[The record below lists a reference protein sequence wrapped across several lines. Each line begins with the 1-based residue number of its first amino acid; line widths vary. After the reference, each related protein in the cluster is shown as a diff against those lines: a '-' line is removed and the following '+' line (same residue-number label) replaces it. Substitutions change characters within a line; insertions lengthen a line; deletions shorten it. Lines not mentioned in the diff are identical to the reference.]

1 MLGKNL
7 RAMAQGLGF
16 LWDANCK
23 FLYGRIG
30 PYPAWV
36 REIPGSQLLLSAAAK
51 PGENAVLPAAED
63 VRRILPEGP
72 ILSIKVTPF
81 RWQVVVKRGKTP
93 ETILL
98 LKRVFDTLGQYF
110 AQNGYR
116 PCCAKCGAE
125 GVMPIYQCGQIIRA
139 LCDHCAGET
148 AFLAEKDRKRPSK
161 LGKGMLGAL
170 GGTALGLAASILLVI
185 LAWFVF
191 LLVFFAVTGG
201 ILALLGDSVDLDTAM
216 FLAFM
221 LLMIPGVMSVFL
233 ITSVCGFLM
242 MLPASKGYALLGGK
256 YDVRGI
262 AVSVL
267 CVGAFLFAFYFWLF
281 GGLSF
286 AEPAYYTMGVIR
298 IGGLYFDTSS
308 LVASIIFCACYV
320 PGIAI
325 AGFGEMDRQKRREA
339 FRRLL

>member
-1 MLGKNL
+1 MLGSDL
-7 RAMAQGLGF
+7 RAMAQGLHF
-16 LWDANCK
+16 LSDTNCR

-51 PGENAVLPAAED
+51 PGENGVLPAAED
-63 VRRILPEGP
+63 IRRMLPQGAV
-72 ILSIKVTPF
+72 LSIKITPF

-93 ETILL
+93 ETTLL
-98 LKRVFDTLGQYF
+98 VKQVFDTLEQYF
-110 AQNGYR
+110 SQNGYR

-125 GVMPIYQCGQIIRA
+125 GVMPIYQCGQIMRA
-139 LCDHCAGET
+139 LCDDCAGET
-148 AFLAEKDRKRPSK
+148 AFLAKKDRKRPSK
-161 LGKGMLGAL
+161 LGKGILGAL
-170 GGTALGLAASILLVI
+170 GGTALGTAVSLLLSFLFWMACSLAFYVLEAGFSSM
-185 LAWFVF
+185 FGNTQD
-191 LLVFFAVTGG
+191 AVTIIG
-201 ILALLGDSVDLDTAM
+201 LTALIWLIPALSGLLM
-216 FLAFM
+216 LAF
-221 LLMIPGVMSVFL
+221 
-233 ITSVCGFLM
+233 VCGFLM

-286 AEPAYYTMGVIR
+286 AEPAYYSIGVIR
-298 IGGLYFDTSS
+298 IGGLYFDMNS
-308 LVASIIFCACYV
+308 LMASAIFSACYV